1 MSPFKPESS
10 QGWTSQTVWEPFSRR
25 WILQSIRNPE
35 HTCAESPEMQAY
47 HNGIA
52 NWLKTL

>member
-1 MSPFKPESS
+1 MSPFKPETS
-10 QGWTSQTVWEPFSRR
+10 QGWTKQTVWEPYSRR
-25 WILQSIRNPE
+25 WVVQITINPE
-35 HTCAESPEMQAY
+35 HTCEESPAMQQY